1 MYKVYSIN
9 ESGDGGFALVL
20 ASMHCLLNSQKWI
33 KSKRK
38 CVNLEWEFG
47 ENEVPDGMRCLHGAC
62 RETSIG
68 RVVYFSTKDA

>member
-1 MYKVYSIN
+1 MKDFGEILGKYRRLDEKSMGSI
-9 ESGDGGFALVL
+9 G
-20 ASMHCLLNSQKWI
+20 LNSQKWI

-47 ENEVPDGMRCLHGAC
+47 ENEVPDVMRCLHGAC